1 MTTIH
6 TTSLVRRRPGRGVL
20 ALALCLPI
28 ALAGCSSLL
37 DVNNPNSVP
46 IEDIGDPKTA
56 PSLANG
62 LLSSL
67 ARAWGAVLSPYS
79 IATDELTWIGSR
91 DAWQYLDQGI
101 ISEPTNEFVDAAYP
115 FLGESRWL
123 SDTVIKQLTIFL
135 NNTRLED
142 TNNLAR
148 AYLYGSITYAT
159 IGDFFQDFV
168 IGSSKLKPAPPLGP
182 ANMDVV
188 YATAISYATAGLALA
203 RAASN
208 RDVDLETRLLAA
220 RARAAH
226 ARAVKAL
233 IYPPGAGVPIGGNP
247 LVNNAAARAD
257 AESALAIAPVADW
270 KFEFHYS
277 PTTVSTDIGFEIN
290 ERLEMMPGDRYVN
303 AATWCGD
310 LPATPADI
318 TLQDPIDNIPDPAM
332 LSQIKGRWDCFGDRY
347 TSLTALS
354 ARELHLIVAE
364 VKLAQGDLPGFDASI
379 NNVRS
384 LNGLT
389 NYDHTNPAHPTPSA
403 ILQHERQANLYL
415 QGRRLQD
422 EYRFQ
427 VPADIWLAGSEALTV
442 PGTLFPITI
451 TERLSNTCIV
461 NPSSC

>member
-1 MTTIH
+1 MGSTTTSATGSTHSAWRSRAGSRSPCTSAFNPGVRTDRRDAMTTIH

-79 IATDELTWIGSR
+79 IATDELMWIGSR

-233 IYPPGAGVPIGGNP
+233 IYPPGAGVPIGGRLP
-247 LVNNAAARAD
+247 LNKPPPPAGPREGPPARPP
-257 AESALAIAPVADW
+257 S
-270 KFEFHYS
+270 
-277 PTTVSTDIGFEIN
+277 
-290 ERLEMMPGDRYVN
+290 RLEGS
-303 AATWCGD
+303 
-310 LPATPADI
+310 
-318 TLQDPIDNIPDPAM
+318 
-332 LSQIKGRWDCFGDRY
+332 LSF
-347 TSLTALS
+347 
-354 ARELHLIVAE
+354 
-364 VKLAQGDLPGFDASI
+364 
-379 NNVRS
+379 
-384 LNGLT
+384 
-389 NYDHTNPAHPTPSA
+389 
-403 ILQHERQANLYL
+403 
-415 QGRRLQD
+415 
-422 EYRFQ
+422 
-427 VPADIWLAGSEALTV
+427 
-442 PGTLFPITI
+442 
-451 TERLSNTCIV
+451 
-461 NPSSC
+461 